1 MDREEH
7 SNLGPRSHG
16 LRSLMHRA
24 WNRNSSSRVGGQG
37 SLASSLGTGL
47 AVCAAAWPCAAA
59 HAQQSAVI
67 DAQDLAPWVAAVRQ
81 GRADLVGMGDSNQLF
96 GGHGWDDGFLRAVHE
111 QLGLYAT
118 GLSSCGENR
127 GVGAGVG
134 WRWYARA
141 AGQNPPLLN
150 FGAPGVLD
158 LAIDTGRFFSDPT
171 MGMRPL
177 FYVHIAKGAR
187 VGPGFSPGFVVEPN
201 PALDVSSALRFH
213 FVYGIFDTPGDGRFT
228 PIVRIEDPPYTEFAT
243 GSTVLTRGPEGV
255 PAHVASSSLDIP
267 AAPRSGPIAFRFT
280 SPSGEDLVGPL
291 VFYYVYA
298 EDPSRTQGGSF
309 NTLYAVGGNSARDMA
324 EAVQVTDPLTFRVFF
339 GELRQRQGETK
350 AVLVRI
356 NTGLNDRNETLP
368 SRGEG
373 FTPGNSPA
381 AFRDNL
387 QAIIDRLREV
397 WAMAGWPEEELFFV
411 ITVSHPVDDP
421 DDEQLL
427 AYRLEAEAVARAN
440 PRTASVRL
448 DRLTT
453 KGEML
458 ANGWYNAGGF
468 DVNHLTRAGFEN
480 LASRELAA
488 ILSSACVADWDES
501 GEVEPSDIRAFFDAY
516 RDGNADAD
524 GNGETE
530 PSDIGAFFTA
540 YRRGC

>member
-1 MDREEH
+1 
-7 SNLGPRSHG
+7 L
-16 LRSLMHRA
+16 A
-24 WNRNSSSRVGGQG
+24 KA
-37 SLASSLGTGL
+37 SLAAL
-47 AVCAAAWPCAAA
+47 AALPVVTSTLAQ
-59 HAQQSAVI
+59 AQQPAVI
-67 DAQDLAPWVAAVRQ
+67 DAAELGPWVAAARQ

-96 GGHGWDDGFLRAVHE
+96 GGHGWDEAFLQAVH
-111 QLGLYAT
+111 QHLGLYAT

-158 LAIDTGRFFSDPT
+158 LAIDTARFFSDPT
-171 MGMRPL
+171 LGMRPL
-177 FYVHIAKGAR
+177 FYVSIAKGAR
-187 VGPGFSPGFVVEPN
+187 VAPGFSPGFVVEPS
-201 PALDVSSALRFH
+201 PALDVSAALRFH
-213 FVYGIFDTPGDGRFT
+213 YVYGLFDTPGEGRFQ
-228 PIVRIEDPPYTEFAT
+228 PIVRLEDPPYTEIAV
-243 GSTVLTRGPEGV
+243 GEQVLTRAAAGEPAQVASGFLDV
-255 PAHVASSSLDIP
+255 PAS
-267 AAPRSGPIAFRFT
+267 PRSGPIAFRFT
-280 SPSGEDLVGPL
+280 SPAGEDLVGPL
-291 VFYYVYA
+291 VFYYVWA
-298 EDPSRTQGGSF
+298 EDPARTQGASF
-309 NTLYAVGGNSARDMA
+309 STLYAVGGNSARDMA

-339 GELRQRQGETK
+339 GELRERQGATK

-356 NTGLNDRNETLP
+356 NSGLNDRNETLP
-368 SRGEG
+368 SRGVG
-373 FTPGNSPA
+373 LTPGNSPA

-397 WAMAGWPEEELFFV
+397 WAMAGWPAEELFFV
-411 ITVSHPVDDP
+411 LTVSHPVDDP

-427 AYRLEAEAVARAN
+427 AYRDEADAVARAN

-480 LASRELAA
+480 LASRELVA
-488 ILSSACVADWDES
+488 ILSSACVADWDRS
-501 GEVEPSDIRAFFDAY
+501 GEIEPTDIRAFFDAY
-516 RDGNADAD
+516 RNGSADAD

-530 PSDIGAFFTA
+530 PTDIASFFAA